1 MALSFTSLELDSITT
16 ELLFTRGSQIVSQ
29 QTYIPQYSTLGT
41 GVYGTWNVLNISTVL
56 FDVLYG
62 YTSFPQL
69 QEKVDQLIDENTSIS
84 TSLQFNVYTLS
95 TFTVS
100 SFEFLQ
106 FITGTTEATQY
117 GPSTISSFRNTL
129 IYDST
134 ISLERFS
141 NVSSKKDDIS
151 SIGYWIVPTNFLS
164 SLYNQNS
171 NTIINL
177 AYFYYTPSTNTQ
189 GIQSRYIGPGISS
202 FYSTGF
208 ASLISTNVASS
219 FPAILS
225 NASTSISSINSSLQ
239 GQTLITQLYVNNVGN
254 LIESYS
260 SISTL
265 YQSNVII
272 FNLSSISSY
281 FGTTVSSMSTYIGIS
296 FNNFTVPSLGPSIST
311 FNSSLTESIAVY
323 NTDFISSLRSQDT
336 LGRSL
341 SSMST
346 YSVSTIV
353 STYLFFEGI
362 NIESGFIIL
371 STINLNTIIPV
382 LNTLSISTT
391 QNGVIQLNSTIF
403 SSLSTYST
411 LFPSLL
417 GANLLNTLLVDT
429 TNVCTLSSQIVYDVS
444 SLSNISRYYNTA
456 VGVSSVY
463 RDLTSSVNTSYTNYG
478 SQLSSLLSS
487 FNLNLANV
495 NSAPGVSSL
504 ASTGTFIFSSA
515 TGRIREIDIFVNI
528 SFSTQIDYINY
539 GPSTYINTISTI
551 GSNLSSYVSTFYDI
565 SSGIVNYNNL
575 STQTVNSIYY
585 ISSMLT
591 IPNGVLYSN
600 IFILSSLNLSSL
612 KVLDPFMQSSFYY
625 NYITFPL
632 DYSTNSAVL
641 FFNYQASTIS
651 GFSTIRMSSFILQK
665 TTPTGFTFELQGSM
679 QIKPYQYYST
689 TFLIGNS
696 NPYLYS
702 IDPDSYSTVSTQL
715 FVFNGSGP
723 ASNLYG
729 LVQTDST
736 AIVPVNKLESF
747 VYNTFSLEF
756 SCPNPRSVTYTPF
769 YSPSANP
776 LPGIIFSC
784 NAPIEFFSL
793 ESYAFYSQL
802 SSINATNQLM
812 IIKGLGVSSPVTYHT
827 FSTVTSGAT
836 TYQSL
841 GPLTSLTTNGQL
853 YLLTATSNVFY
864 SYQQN
869 FWYEPVGIT
878 SKKFYTMY
886 LTNTLD
892 IGSETPTEFSTILGI
907 DSSNVTE
914 IHDAVWTGKT
924 WVIAG
929 NGAFVS
935 RDAYSWTKTLPS
947 TSERLLRYRSLDFNG
962 EEILLAHISSSPVY
976 IEFLKSKDFGYT
988 WSSVSSIK
996 MPAFDVD
1003 YLDIIPNSTILY
1015 SVKVKWAFDCWN
1027 AFITPANS
1035 NIDSGTGSS
1044 TIRGMFKSLDGG
1056 NTWTSN
1062 KIPVITNV
1070 DSNTLGILFEPIQQS
1085 QPSLQ
1090 LPNFNVYARNDPVR
1104 NAGGHILSAR
1114 FSSIVI
1120 NEGDLVIRKNTLNSQ
1135 QRGLVGINLLN
1146 PGYALDIGYGNA
1158 RKPTGVNW
1166 INPSDER
1173 IKVGISSVNGQLI
1186 CESLEKIQLV
1196 SFEWLESYRE
1206 SRRLS
1211 SEPQLGFIAQ
1221 NIEKILPSSIL
1232 VSNEEG
1238 IIDFKTVN
1246 TDQLYK
1252 MKFGVTQTLL
1262 YRVSSLQS
1270 RIMSLSIAL
1279 DRLS

>member
-1 MALSFTSLELDSITT
+1 MALSLTSLELDSITT
-16 ELLFTRGSQIVSQ
+16 ELLFTRGSIVVPQ

-69 QEKVDQLIDENTSIS
+69 QNKVNELLDENTGIS
-84 TSLQFNVYTLS
+84 TSLQLNVNTLS

-100 SFEFLQ
+100 SFEFIQ
-106 FITGTTEATQY
+106 FLTDVY
-117 GPSTISSFRNTL
+117 GQSTISSFQNTL

-141 NVSSKKDDIS
+141 NVSSKMEDIS
-151 SIGYWIVPTNFLS
+151 SIGYWLVPNNFMS
-164 SLYNQNS
+164 SLYTQNS

-189 GIQSRYIGPGISS
+189 GIQTRYIGPGVSS
-202 FYSTGF
+202 FYSTGY
-208 ASLISTNVASS
+208 ASLISTNVFSS

-239 GQTLITQLYVNNVGN
+239 GQTLITQSYVDNVGN
-254 LIESYS
+254 LIETYS

-265 YQSNVII
+265 YESNVII

-296 FNNFTVPSLGPSIST
+296 FNNFTVPSLGPYVSS
-311 FNSSLTESIAVY
+311 FNDSLTESIAVY
-323 NTDFISSLRSQDT
+323 NTNFISSLESQDT

-341 SSMST
+341 SSIST

-362 NIESGFIIL
+362 NIGSGFNIL
-371 STINLNTIIPV
+371 SSINVNTILPV

-391 QNGVIQLNSTIF
+391 QNGVMLFNSTIF

-417 GANLLNTLLVDT
+417 GANLLNTLLT
-429 TNVCTLSSQIVYDVS
+429 TTNNVCTLSSQIVYDVS
-444 SLSNISRYYNTA
+444 TLSNISRYYNTA
-456 VGVSSVY
+456 AGVSSVY
-463 RDLTSSVNTSYTNYG
+463 RDLTSSVNNSYISY
-478 SQLSSLLSS
+478 SSELSSLLTN
-487 FNLNLANV
+487 FNQNLANV
-495 NSAPGVSSL
+495 NAVPGVSSL

-515 TGRIREIDIFVNI
+515 TGRIREIDLFVNI
-528 SFSTQIDYINY
+528 TFSTQIDTINY
-539 GPSTYINTISTI
+539 GPLNYINTISTI

-565 SSGIVNYNNL
+565 SSGIVNYNIL

-600 IFILSSLNLSSL
+600 IFILSSLNLSSI
-612 KVLDPFMQSSFYY
+612 KVLDPFMQSTFYY

-632 DYSTNSAVL
+632 DYSTNSEVI

-651 GFSTIRMSSFILQK
+651 GFSTIRMSSFLLQQ

-679 QIKPYQYYST
+679 QVKPYQYYST

-702 IDPDSYSTVSTQL
+702 IDPDSYSTVSSQL

-736 AIVPVNKLESF
+736 ALVPVNKLDSF
-747 VYNTFSLEF
+747 VYSIYSLEL
-756 SCPNPRSVTYTPF
+756 SCPNPRTVTYAPF
-769 YSPSANP
+769 YSPTATP
-776 LPGIIFSC
+776 TPGIVFSC
-784 NAPIEFFSL
+784 NAPIEFFSHN
-793 ESYAFYSQL
+793 SYALYSQL

-812 IIKGLGVSSPVTYHT
+812 VIKGLGVSSPVIYHT
-827 FSTVTSGAT
+827 FSSVTSGAT

-878 SKKFYTMY
+878 SKQFYTMY
-886 LTNTLD
+886 LTNTLN
-892 IGSETPTEFSTILGI
+892 IGTETPTQFSTLLGI

-962 EEILLAHISSSPVY
+962 EDILLAHISSSPVY

-988 WSSVSSIK
+988 WASVSSIK

-1035 NIDSGTGSS
+1035 NIDSGTGLN
-1044 TIRGMFKSLDGG
+1044 INRGMFKSLDGG
-1056 NTWTSN
+1056 YTWTAN

-1090 LPNFNVYARNDPVR
+1090 LPNFNLYARNDPVR
-1104 NAGGHILSAR
+1104 NTGGHILSAR

-1158 RKPTGVNW
+1158 RKPIGVNW
-1166 INPSDER
+1166 INPSDQR
-1173 IKVGISSVNGQLI
+1173 IKVEISSVNSQLI
-1186 CESLEKIQLV
+1186 CDSLEKIKLV

-1206 SRRLS
+1206 SKRLS
-1211 SEPQLGFIAQ
+1211 SEAQFGFIAQ
-1221 NIEKILPSSIL
+1221 NIETVLPSSIL
-1232 VSNEEG
+1232 VSNEVG
-1238 IIDFKTVN
+1238 ITNFKTIN

-1252 MKFGVTQTLL
+1252 MKFGVTQSLIH
-1262 YRVSSLQS
+1262 RVSLLES
-1270 RIMSLSIAL
+1270 RIRITRLAL